1 VHFPLSVSVIL
12 YRHRYRP
19 YVLAHILT
27 YSVGPDRNATN
38 CSFLLQL
45 YTNSLTLCCFHRRRP
60 TAWLDGSQGI
70 EVSDNGI
77 PTPTEASRT
86 KARSFKIL
94 GTSANDVSCHP
105 HVLSPPAME
114 SLTSFMPES
123 LSEHN
128 FWLKYSLVRDG
139 ASLWKML
146 RQVRAS
152 TNSLLAIETTDGDVF
167 GAFTTQTWRYSQ
179 GWYGS
184 KESFLWK
191 MRNAR
196 SFETTTQSIVEQACQ
211 EGEIQVFPYR
221 AGNVAVQYCSKEYL
235 MLGQGELLPS
245 TKPGQHYGYGL
256 YLEAD
261 LLKGSTSTSETF
273 GNPCMVAAEQRG
285 ARFDVANI
293 EVWTFTPHAT
303 VEEAVQSELSTLFL
317 EGGRN
322 ANDKKLNL
330 LGILAGGPI

>member
-1 VHFPLSVSVIL
+1 LRCGSLRPSLRLCAGTFIHSLTHSF
-12 YRHRYRP
+12 YRHC
-19 YVLAHILT
+19 
-27 YSVGPDRNATN
+27 
-38 CSFLLQL
+38 CS
-45 YTNSLTLCCFHRRRP
+45 

-70 EVSDNGI
+70 EVSDNGV

-86 KARSFKIL
+86 KPRSFKIL
-94 GTSANDVSCHP
+94 GTSADDLSCHP

-114 SLTSFMPES
+114 SLTAFIPDT
-123 LSEHN
+123 LSDQN

-152 TNSLLAIETTDGDVF
+152 TNSILAIETTDGHVF
-167 GAFTTQTWRYSQ
+167 GAFTTQSWRFSQ

-196 SFETTTQSIVEQACQ
+196 SFETTTRSIVEQACQ

-221 AGNVAVQYCSKEYL
+221 VPNVAVQYCSKDYL
-235 MLGQGELLPS
+235 MLGQGELLPA
-245 TKPGQHYGYGL
+245 TNPGQHYGYGL
-256 YLEAD
+256 YLDAD

-273 GNPCMVAAEQRG
+273 GNPCMVDAGQRG

-293 EVWTFTPHAT
+293 EVWSFTPHAT

-322 ANDKKLNL
+322 ANDKKLNV
-330 LGILAGGPI
+330 LGILVGDPI